1 MWQCILKIHQQS
13 SMVFTVYAVPVTECS
28 SPHTHTFHTCTVVYH
43 WSHSHH
49 TAPCHSMT
57 SCSTKHIGANCPELV
72 RTVQDY
78 PCPERKLLLWF
89 HHDTTVSLLTSICD
103 STLLESWA
111 SDAIGASP
119 QQFTS
124 SMYRKTWR
132 KIWIVVL
139 ALKLCALYFFVL
151 KFGWESKHE
160 VANNYGNSY
169 ATTSIVLQA
178 DPTFQ
183 SCIKVF
189 NSYR

>member
-1 MWQCILKIHQQS
+1 
-13 SMVFTVYAVPVTECS
+13 MVFTVYAVPVTECS
-28 SPHTHTFHTCTVVYH
+28 SPHTHTFHACTVVYH

-49 TAPCHSMT
+49 TAPCHSMNQA
-57 SCSTKHIGANCPELV
+57 SCSTKHIGANCPELLV

-111 SDAIGASP
+111 SDAIGAYP

-132 KIWIVVL
+132 KIWIVVF

-160 VANNYGNSY
+160 VANMAIAIY

-178 DPTFQ
+178 DPTLQ
-183 SCIKVF
+183 SCIKAF